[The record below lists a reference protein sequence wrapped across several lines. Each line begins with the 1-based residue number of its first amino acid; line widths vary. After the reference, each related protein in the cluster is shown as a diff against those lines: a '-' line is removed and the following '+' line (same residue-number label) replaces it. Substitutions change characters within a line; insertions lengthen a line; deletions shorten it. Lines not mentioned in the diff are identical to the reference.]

1 MANLDTSLSQV
12 QFDPL
17 YRKVAWRVL
26 PLLLL
31 GYIIAYLDRVNVG
44 FAKLAMLSDLGMSDA
59 AYGLGAGIFFIGYF
73 IFEVPSNLMLHR
85 VGAKLWIARIMIT
98 WGLVSSLM
106 AFTGPIAQLLGLSN
120 ELTFYGLRFLLGIC
134 EAGFFPGV
142 ILYLTYWFPSALH
155 SRMMAIVILGNPVSF
170 IFGGPLSGAI
180 MYYMGGG
187 SLLAGWQWMFV
198 IEAVPAV
205 LVGIIVL
212 CLLDNGIQSAKW
224 LNASEKAEL
233 TRRLA
238 VEAAA
243 KPSIALKRLYAMPII
258 WLLTVIYVL
267 LMIGNYGI
275 NFWVPTII
283 KNAGVASLLDVGL
296 ITAIP
301 YVFGAVTMVW
311 VTRQAQRSGNQR
323 SYAALMSVLAGIGLI
338 LCAAFPQHLLLM
350 ILGVALAVG
359 GSLSA
364 IALFWGLPGAFLQGA
379 AAAAGIAIINSFGN
393 LGGFAGP
400 YLLGLLTTLFGSAHY
415 GLMLL
420 GGCLLVCATLIL
432 WVTRRPMSAAG
443 TALPAR
449 S

>member
-1 MANLDTSLSQV
+1 MAHPSTAASPV

-73 IFEVPSNLMLHR
+73 LFEVPSNLMLHR

-106 AFTGPIAQLLGLSN
+106 AFTGPIAQWLGISH
-120 ELTFYGLRFLLGIC
+120 ELTFYGLRFLLGVC

-142 ILYLTYWFPSALH
+142 ILYLTYWFPAALH

-180 MYYMGGG
+180 MYYMGSNG
-187 SLLAGWQWMFV
+187 LLAGWQWMFV

-205 LVGIIVL
+205 VVGVVVL
-212 CLLDNGIQSAKW
+212 WLLDNGIQDARW
-224 LNASEKAEL
+224 LNQQEKAEL

-238 VEAAA
+238 LEAAE
-243 KPSIALKRLYAMPII
+243 KPRIALKRLYALPII

-267 LMIGNYGI
+267 LMLGNYGI

-283 KNAGVASLLDVGL
+283 KNAGVASVLDIGL

-301 YVFGAVTMVW
+301 YVFGAATMVW
-311 VTRQAQRSGNQR
+311 VTRQAQRTGNQR
-323 SYAALMSVLAGIGLI
+323 AYGALMSVLAGIGLI

-350 ILGVALAVG
+350 ILGVAFAVG

-400 YLLGLLTTLFGSAHY
+400 YLLGLLTTLFGSAQV

-420 GGCLLVCATLIL
+420 GGCLLGCAALML
-432 WVTRRPMSAAG
+432 WVTRRPAPSTTGLLAE
-443 TALPAR
+443 
-449 S
+449 

>member
-1 MANLDTSLSQV
+1 MAHPRTAASPV

-44 FAKLAMLSDLGMSDA
+44 FAKLAMLSDLGLSEA

-106 AFTGPIAQLLGLSN
+106 AFTGPIAQWLGISH
-120 ELTFYGLRFLLGIC
+120 ELTFYGLRFLLGVC

-142 ILYLTYWFPSALH
+142 ILYLTYWFPAALH

-180 MYYMGGG
+180 MYYMGSNG
-187 SLLAGWQWMFV
+187 LLAGWQWMFV
-198 IEAVPAV
+198 IEAIPAV
-205 LVGIIVL
+205 VVGVVVL
-212 CLLDNGIQSAKW
+212 WLLDNGIQDARW
-224 LNASEKAEL
+224 LNEQEKAEL

-238 VEAAA
+238 LEAAE
-243 KPSIALKRLYAMPII
+243 KPRIALKRLYALPII

-267 LMIGNYGI
+267 LMLGNYGI
-275 NFWVPTII
+275 NFWVPTIL
-283 KNAGVASLLDVGL
+283 KNAGVASVLDIGL

-301 YVFGAVTMVW
+301 YVFGAATMVW
-311 VTRQAQRSGNQR
+311 VTRQAQRTGNQR
-323 SYAALMSVLAGIGLI
+323 AYGALMSVLAGIGLI

-350 ILGVALAVG
+350 ILGVAFAVG

-400 YLLGLLTTLFGSAHY
+400 YLLGLLTTLFGSAQV

-420 GGCLLVCATLIL
+420 GGCLLGCAALML
-432 WVTRRPMSAAG
+432 WVTRRPAPSTTGLLAE
-443 TALPAR
+443 
-449 S
+449 

>member
-1 MANLDTSLSQV
+1 MANPDIAVPTV

-44 FAKLAMLSDLGMSDA
+44 FAKLAMLSDLGMSGA

-106 AFTGPIAQLLGLSN
+106 AFTGPIAQLLGISN
-120 ELTFYGLRFLLGIC
+120 EMAFYGLRFLLGVC

-180 MYYMGGG
+180 MHYMGGSG
-187 SLLAGWQWMFV
+187 LLAGWQWMFV
-198 IEAVPAV
+198 IEAIPAV
-205 LVGIIVL
+205 VIGVVVL
-212 CLLDNGIQSAKW
+212 CLLDNGIQDAKW
-224 LNASEKAEL
+224 LNVQEKAEL

-238 VEAAA
+238 VDASE
-243 KPSIALKRLYAMPII
+243 KVSVPFKRLFALPII
-258 WLLTVIYVL
+258 WLLTAIYVL
-267 LMIGNYGI
+267 LMLGNYGI

-283 KNAGVASLLDVGL
+283 KNAGVASVLDIGL

-311 VTRQAQRSGNQR
+311 VTRQAQRTGNQR
-323 SYAALMSVLAGIGLI
+323 AYGALMSVLAGIGLI
-338 LCAAFPQHLLLM
+338 LCAAFPQQLLLM
-350 ILGVALAVG
+350 ILGVAFAVG

-364 IALFWGLPGAFLQGA
+364 IALFWGLPGVFLQGA
-379 AAAAGIAIINSFGN
+379 AAAAGIALINSFGN

-400 YLLGLLTTLFGSAHY
+400 YLLGLLTTLFGSAQV

-420 GGCLLVCATLIL
+420 GGCLLVCAALML
-432 WVTRRPMSAAG
+432 WVTRRPVPSNAG
-443 TALPAR
+443 MLAE
-449 S
+449 

>member
-1 MANLDTSLSQV
+1 MAHPSTAASPV

-106 AFTGPIAQLLGLSN
+106 AFTGPIAQWLGISH
-120 ELTFYGLRFLLGIC
+120 ELTFYGLRFLLGVC

-142 ILYLTYWFPSALH
+142 ILYLTYWFPAALH

-180 MYYMGGG
+180 MYYMGTS

-205 LVGIIVL
+205 VVGVVVL
-212 CLLDNGIQSAKW
+212 WLLDNGIQDARW
-224 LNASEKAEL
+224 LNEQEKAEL

-238 VEAAA
+238 VEAAE
-243 KPSIALKRLYAMPII
+243 KPRIALKRLYALPII
-258 WLLTVIYVL
+258 WLLTGIYVL
-267 LMIGNYGI
+267 LMLGNYGI

-283 KNAGVASLLDVGL
+283 RNAGVASVLDIGL

-301 YVFGAVTMVW
+301 YVFGAATMVW
-311 VTRQAQRSGNQR
+311 ITRQAQRTGNQR
-323 SYAALMSVLAGIGLI
+323 SYGALMSVLAGIGLI

-350 ILGVALAVG
+350 ILGAAFAVG

-400 YLLGLLTTLFGSAHY
+400 YLLGLLTTLFGSAQG

-420 GGCLLVCATLIL
+420 GGCLLGCAALML
-432 WVTRRPMSAAG
+432 WVTRRPAPSTTGLLAE
-443 TALPAR
+443 
-449 S
+449 

>member
-1 MANLDTSLSQV
+1 MAHPSNAASPV

-73 IFEVPSNLMLHR
+73 LFEVPSNLMLHR

-98 WGLVSSLM
+98 WGLISSLM
-106 AFTGPIAQLLGLSN
+106 AFTGPIAQWLGISH
-120 ELTFYGLRFLLGIC
+120 ELTFYGLRFLLGVC

-142 ILYLTYWFPSALH
+142 ILYLTYWFPAALH

-180 MYYMGGG
+180 MYYMGSNG
-187 SLLAGWQWMFV
+187 LLAGWQWMFV

-205 LVGIIVL
+205 VVGVVVL
-212 CLLDNGIQSAKW
+212 WLLDNGIQDARW
-224 LNASEKAEL
+224 LNQQEKAEL

-238 VEAAA
+238 LEAAE
-243 KPSIALKRLYAMPII
+243 KPRIALKRLYALPII

-267 LMIGNYGI
+267 LMLGNYGI

-283 KNAGVASLLDVGL
+283 KNAGVASVLDIGL

-301 YVFGAVTMVW
+301 YVFGAATMVW
-311 VTRQAQRSGNQR
+311 VTRQAQRTGNQR
-323 SYAALMSVLAGIGLI
+323 AYGALMSVLAGIGLI

-350 ILGVALAVG
+350 ILGVAFAVG

-400 YLLGLLTTLFGSAHY
+400 YLLGLLTTLFGSAQV

-420 GGCLLVCATLIL
+420 GGCLLGCAALML
-432 WVTRRPMSAAG
+432 WVTRRPAPSTTGLLAE
-443 TALPAR
+443 
-449 S
+449 

>member
-1 MANLDTSLSQV
+1 MAHPSTAASPV

-73 IFEVPSNLMLHR
+73 LFEVPSNLMLHR

-106 AFTGPIAQLLGLSN
+106 AFTGPIAQWLGISH
-120 ELTFYGLRFLLGIC
+120 ELTFYGLRFLLGVC

-142 ILYLTYWFPSALH
+142 ILYLTYWFPAALH

-180 MYYMGGG
+180 MYYMGSNG
-187 SLLAGWQWMFV
+187 LLAGWQWMFV

-205 LVGIIVL
+205 VVGVVVL
-212 CLLDNGIQSAKW
+212 WLLDNGIQDARW
-224 LNASEKAEL
+224 LNQQEKAEL

-238 VEAAA
+238 LEAAE
-243 KPSIALKRLYAMPII
+243 KPRIALKRLYALPII

-267 LMIGNYGI
+267 LMLGNYGI

-283 KNAGVASLLDVGL
+283 KNAGVASVLDIGL

-301 YVFGAVTMVW
+301 YVFGAATMVW
-311 VTRQAQRSGNQR
+311 VTRQAQRTGNQR
-323 SYAALMSVLAGIGLI
+323 AYGALMSVLAGIGLI

-350 ILGVALAVG
+350 ILGVAFAVG

-400 YLLGLLTTLFGSAHY
+400 YLLGLLTTLFGSAQV

-420 GGCLLVCATLIL
+420 GGCLLGCAALML
-432 WVTRRPMSAAG
+432 WVTRRPAPSTTGLLAD
-443 TALPAR
+443 
-449 S
+449 